1 MKDVFLLGAE
11 DPRKALGPLRPAQ
24 LLCFAPGLEV
34 WESLIIRL
42 ITETCSNSQ
51 ILKVPP
57 PFLSWGTYSFQRW
70 DKDIPWGENYFSPC
84 SCGPIQTE
92 SHPDE
97 TPWELCIQG
106 HIKPWVVSRQGR
118 WNQAS
123 AHHRL
128 TSLHKELPLLAVW
141 PWAYPLILAMSP
153 LPHQQNG
160 DNDNRKH
167 LFWLLE
173 DCLSL
178 QSGGRSK
185 CLGYIK
191 LYKSVLMTKQKL
203 VWICSFLKIV

>member
-42 ITETCSNSQ
+42 IKETCSNSQ

-57 PFLSWGTYSFQRW
+57 PFLSWDTYSFQRW

-106 HIKPWVVSRQGR
+106 HIKPWVVNVQGH
-118 WNQAS
+118 WKQGLSCPQSCNITLWGAT
-123 AHHRL
+123 
-128 TSLHKELPLLAVW
+128 TSSCVNLGSLL
-141 PWAYPLILAMSP
+141 Y
-153 LPHQQNG
+153 
-160 DNDNRKH
+160 
-167 LFWLLE
+167 
-173 DCLSL
+173 
-178 QSGGRSK
+178 
-185 CLGYIK
+185 LGCV
-191 LYKSVLMTKQKL
+191 SVSSSIE
-203 VWICSFLKIV
+203 WGSC